1 MTYLL
6 DTCILSKLRKLK
18 IHPNHSLESWLKKHK
33 TDAYYISVIS
43 LGEVQ
48 KGISKMKET
57 EVHHKMI
64 LENWLISEL
73 IPFFENRIL
82 PIDVSTASI
91 GGELC
96 GLSEKKGKPLPVLDS
111 LIAAS
116 AIQHQLILVTENIK
130 DFLHI
135 GVKLLNPCEVAK

>member
-18 IHPNHSLESWLKKHK
+18 THPNHSLESWLKKHK
-33 TDAYYISVIS
+33 TNAYYISVIS
-43 LGEVQ
+43 IGEIQ
-48 KGISKMKET
+48 KGISKLRET
-57 EVHHKMI
+57 ELHHKMI

-73 IPFFENRIL
+73 IPFFESRIL
-82 PIDVSTASI
+82 PIDVSTVSI
-91 GGELC
+91 WGELC
-96 GLSEKKGKPLPVLDS
+96 GLCEKKGKLLPVLDS

-130 DFLHI
+130 DFIHT
-135 GVKLLNPCEVAK
+135 GAKLLNPCEIRK